1 MPKQP
6 LTECHVIH
14 TAVQLERRLIP
25 AINPPPR
32 TSSSQQCATSTAPER
47 YSRRTKVCSQ
57 HVTAARRQRRIEV
70 YRSLTNTTRL
80 DCTQSRQHIDFPV
93 QRNVARAA
101 HSLPRRLSSA
111 LACRPLDLYALYQAN
126 QTLKP
131 LEADKASLQRGR
143 DNGYNETRSLDCYRH
158 HTHTRLLNLV

>member
-47 YSRRTKVCSQ
+47 HSRGTKVCSQ
-57 HVTAARRQRRIEV
+57 HVTAARRQRRTEV

-80 DCTQSRQHIDFPV
+80 TAHKADSIATFQYSKTSQEPLTRYHDDCHQHWRVVHSTCTLCIRQT
-93 QRNVARAA
+93 
-101 HSLPRRLSSA
+101 RLS
-111 LACRPLDLYALYQAN
+111 
-126 QTLKP
+126 
-131 LEADKASLQRGR
+131 
-143 DNGYNETRSLDCYRH
+143 
-158 HTHTRLLNLV
+158 NL